1 MAGPDSIELRSDT
14 FTLPDEPMREAM
26 ARAEL
31 GDDVWG
37 EDPTV
42 NKLQA
47 RAAALTGK
55 EAALFVTSGT
65 MANLVSLL
73 AHCQRGDEF
82 IVGDQAHVFYYEAG
96 ASAAVGGLHPRTVP
110 NNPDGKIDLERI
122 EAAIR
127 PDDDHFPRT
136 RVVCLENTHNRC
148 WGSPLGLGYLDA
160 VGALCE
166 KRELKLHLDGAR
178 LFNAAAAEG
187 TTVRDLAAAADS
199 VSFCLSK
206 GLGAPVGSMIC
217 GDKTFIRRCRRM
229 RKQLGG
235 GMRQVGVL
243 AAAGLY
249 ALDNRV
255 ERLTEDHA
263 MAKRLAEGIAAI
275 PGLTTEPARVRTN
288 IVYLDIAKP
297 GLKADE
303 LVARCRQRGLLFL
316 GEGHRR
322 LRMVT
327 HFGLTMADIE
337 RALGILAEVVARP

>member
-1 MAGPDSIELRSDT
+1 MAASGTIELRSDT
-14 FTLPDEPMREAM
+14 FTLPDAPMREAM
-26 ARAEL
+26 AKAEL

-37 EDPTV
+37 EDPTAR
-42 NKLQA
+42 KLEA
-47 RAAALTGK
+47 RAASLTGK
-55 EAALFVTSGT
+55 ESALFVPSGS

-96 ASAAVGGLHPRTVP
+96 SSAAVGGLHPRTLP

-122 EAAIR
+122 EGAIR
-127 PDDDHFPRT
+127 AEDDHFPRT
-136 RVVCLENTHNRC
+136 RLVCLENTHNRC

-178 LFNAAAAEG
+178 LFNAALAEG
-187 TTVRDLAAAADS
+187 VTVRDLSAAADS
-199 VSFCLSK
+199 VTFCLSK
-206 GLGAPVGSMIC
+206 GLGAPVGSMVC
-217 GDKTFIRRCRRM
+217 GDKTFIKRCHRM

-255 ERLTEDHA
+255 ERLAEDHA

-275 PGLTTEPARVRTN
+275 EGLTTEPARVRTN
-288 IVYLDIAKP
+288 IVYLDITKP

-303 LVARCRQRGLLFL
+303 LVIRCRQRGLNFL
-316 GEGHRR
+316 GEQGRR

-327 HFGLTMADIE
+327 HFGLSMADIE
-337 RALGILAEVVARP
+337 RALAILAEVMAA